1 MKPRLVLAETRLSD
15 DSLLEWQ
22 EHDGRHYLSIAGQQI
37 DGPNNEAVQRELA
50 HLACA
55 PFRPAR
61 QPKILIAGLGLGTL
75 VDALT
80 QNLLQKRATFI
91 VTEPLAEI
99 VTWNRK
105 FIPEGVFATD
115 ARVKVE
121 SDATPS
127 GIASHNGTLHA
138 ILTHLDTAPLYSPT
152 KPWPEQ
158 ARWLT
163 AAYDALQPGGM
174 LAIAGSRV
182 VRNMSRNLQRAGFQ
196 VAEHE
201 VPSSTKAK
209 RPRLH
214 PIWLA
219 RKSGKGEE

>member
-1 MKPRLVLAETRLSD
+1 MKPRLVLAETRLPN

-22 EHDGRHYLSIAGQQI
+22 QHDGRNYLAVAGQQI
-37 DGPNNEAVQRELA
+37 DGPINEAVQRELA

-61 QPKILIAGLGLGTL
+61 QPKILVAGLGLGVL

-91 VTEPLAEI
+91 VAEPLADI
-99 VTWNRK
+99 VAWNRK
-105 FIPEGVFATD
+105 FLPESVFATD

-121 SDATPS
+121 TDTSPS
-127 GIASHNGTLHA
+127 GIASHKGSLHA
-138 ILTHLDTAPLYSPT
+138 ILTHLDIAPQFSPN
-152 KPWPEQ
+152 KSWPEQ
-158 ARWLT
+158 ARWMT

-174 LAIAGSRV
+174 LAIASSRV
-182 VRNMSRNLQRAGFQ
+182 IHSMSRNLQRAGFQ
-196 VAEHE
+196 VAEHQAA
-201 VPSSTKAK
+201 SSAKAK
-209 RPRLH
+209 RPRFH

-219 RKSGKGEE
+219 RKPGKGDE